1 MTLKA
6 RRWLWFG
13 MLYVGS
19 ILAYALATFVIRRML
34 HLL

>member
-1 MTLKA
+1 MTRQA

-19 ILAYALATFVIRRML
+19 ILAYALATFIIRGML